1 MRRIYFIGLILYTLI
16 VLHVAFPNIFSF
28 EDVETVHIGIFI
40 FILFVVD
47 CCISIWLSK
56 RKHVQDKKEME
67 RKKRKRSFW
76 MRTYCLSLVL
86 TAVFFSEHIPI
97 ERLNVGFGAFVF
109 AYYFFMHFLPYM
121 KEKRGEEEDPLVEEA
136 REQEHKRIEED
147 IQKLGEQK
155 WYLKSKI
162 IYVLCFI
169 TPPIGYLYVFC
180 LRKKMTEDA
189 KKTYLTVATIMMAL
203 WSLKLLPPYAL
214 AITVVIVACLVF
226 LVKYVKYKTPSPC
239 GLGVLFIN

>member
-1 MRRIYFIGLILYTLI
+1 MRRIYFIGIILYTLI

-28 EDVETVHIGIFI
+28 EDVETVHVGIFI

-76 MRTYCLSLVL
+76 MTTYCFSLVIAAAFL
-86 TAVFFSEHIPI
+86 SENVPLD
-97 ERLNVGFGAFVF
+97 RLNIGFGAFLF

-136 REQEHKRIEED
+136 REREHKRIEED

-155 WYLKSKI
+155 WYLKSNI

-169 TPPIGYLYVFC
+169 TPPIGYLYVFL

-189 KKTYLTVATIMMAL
+189 KQTYLTVATIMMAL
-203 WSLKLLPPYAL
+203 WSLKFLPPYVL
-214 AITVVIVACLVF
+214 VIVIVVVVCFVF
-226 LVKYVKYKTPSPC
+226 IVKYVK
-239 GLGVLFIN
+239 

>member
-1 MRRIYFIGLILYTLI
+1 MRRIYFIGIILYTLI

-28 EDVETVHIGIFI
+28 EDVETVHVGIFI

-76 MRTYCLSLVL
+76 MTTYCFSLVIAAAFL
-86 TAVFFSEHIPI
+86 SENVPLD
-97 ERLNVGFGAFVF
+97 RLNIGFGAFLF

-136 REQEHKRIEED
+136 REREHKRIEED

-155 WYLKSKI
+155 WYLKSNI

-169 TPPIGYLYVFC
+169 TPPIGYLYVF
-180 LRKKMTEDA
+180 LFRKKMTEDA
-189 KKTYLTVATIMMAL
+189 KQTYLTVATIMMAL
-203 WSLKLLPPYAL
+203 WSLKFLPPYVL
-214 AITVVIVACLVF
+214 AIVIVVVVCFVF
-226 LVKYVKYKTPSPC
+226 IVKYVK
-239 GLGVLFIN
+239 

>member
-76 MRTYCLSLVL
+76 MMTYCLSLVL

-97 ERLNVGFGAFVF
+97 ERLNIGFGAFVF

-189 KKTYLTVATIMMAL
+189 RQSYLTVATIMMAL
-203 WSLKLLPPYAL
+203 WSLKFLPPYVL
-214 AITVVIVACLVF
+214 AIVIVVVVCFVF
-226 LVKYVKYKTPSPC
+226 IVKYVK
-239 GLGVLFIN
+239 

>member
-1 MRRIYFIGLILYTLI
+1 MRRIYFIGIILYTLI
-16 VLHVAFPNIFSF
+16 VLHVVPNIFSF
-28 EDVETVHIGIFI
+28 EDVETVHVGIFI

-56 RKHVQDKKEME
+56 RKHVQNKKEME

-76 MRTYCLSLVL
+76 MMTYCLSLVL
-86 TAVFFSEHIPI
+86 TAVFFSEHIPL
-97 ERLNVGFGAFVF
+97 ERLNIGFGAFVF
-109 AYYFFMHFLPYM
+109 AYYFFVHFLPYM

-162 IYVLCFI
+162 IYILCFI

-189 KKTYLTVATIMMAL
+189 KQSYLTVATIMMAL
-203 WSLKLLPPYAL
+203 WSLKFLPPYVL
-214 AITVVIVACLVF
+214 AIVIVVVVCLVF
-226 LVKYVKYKTPSPC
+226 VVKYLTSKS
-239 GLGVLFIN
+239 

>member
-28 EDVETVHIGIFI
+28 EDVETVHVAIFI
-40 FILFVVD
+40 FALFVVD
-47 CCISIWLSK
+47 CFISIWLSK

-76 MRTYCLSLVL
+76 MMTYCLSLVF
-86 TAVFFSEHIPI
+86 TAAFFSEYIPL
-97 ERLNVGFGAFVF
+97 ERLNIGFGAFVF

-136 REQEHKRIEED
+136 REQEHERIEED
-147 IQKLGEQK
+147 IKKLGEQK

-169 TPPIGYLYVFC
+169 TPPIGYVYVFL

-189 KKTYLTVATIMMAL
+189 KQTYLTVATIMMAL
-203 WSLKLLPPYAL
+203 WSLKFLPPYVL
-214 AITVVIVACLVF
+214 AVAVVVVVCLVF
-226 LVKYVKYKTPSPC
+226 IVKYVK
-239 GLGVLFIN
+239 

>member
-76 MRTYCLSLVL
+76 MMTYCLSLVF
-86 TAVFFSEHIPI
+86 TAVFFSEYIPI
-97 ERLNVGFGAFVF
+97 ERGNIGFGAFVF

-169 TPPIGYLYVFC
+169 TPPIGYLYVFL

-203 WSLKLLPPYAL
+203 WSLKLLPPYVL
-214 AITVVIVACLVF
+214 AIVIVVVVCFVF
-226 LVKYVKYKTPSPC
+226 IVKYLTSKS
-239 GLGVLFIN
+239 

>member
-1 MRRIYFIGLILYTLI
+1 MRRIYFIGLMLYTLI

-28 EDVETVHIGIFI
+28 ENVEIVHVGIFI
-40 FILFVVD
+40 FILFAVD

-76 MRTYCLSLVL
+76 VMTYCLSLVL

-97 ERLNVGFGAFVF
+97 ERLNIGFGAFVF

-189 KKTYLTVATIMMAL
+189 RQSYLTVATIMMAL
-203 WSLKLLPPYAL
+203 WSLKFLPPYIL
-214 AITVVIVACLVF
+214 AITVVVIACLVF
-226 LVKYVKYKTPSPC
+226 LVKYVK
-239 GLGVLFIN
+239 

>member
-1 MRRIYFIGLILYTLI
+1 MYTLI

-28 EDVETVHIGIFI
+28 ENVEIVHVGIFI
-40 FILFVVD
+40 FILFAVD
-47 CCISIWLSK
+47 CCISIWLSN
-56 RKHVQDKKEME
+56 RKHVQNKKEME

-76 MRTYCLSLVL
+76 ITTYCFSLVI
-86 TAVFFSEHIPI
+86 TAAFFSENIPL
-97 ERLNVGFGAFVF
+97 ERVNIGFGAFVF

-147 IQKLGEQK
+147 IKKLGEQK

-189 KKTYLTVATIMMAL
+189 RQSYLTVATIMMAL
-203 WSLKLLPPYAL
+203 WSLKFLPPYIL
-214 AITVVIVACLVF
+214 AITVAVIACLVF
-226 LVKYVKYKTPSPC
+226 LVKYVK
-239 GLGVLFIN
+239 

>member
-16 VLHVAFPNIFSF
+16 VLHVAFPNMFSF
-28 EDVETVHIGIFI
+28 KDVETVQVGIFI
-40 FILFVVD
+40 FTLFIVD

-76 MRTYCLSLVL
+76 MMTYCLSLVL
-86 TAVFFSEHIPI
+86 TAVFFSEHIPL
-97 ERLNVGFGAFVF
+97 ERLNIGFGAFVF

-121 KEKRGEEEDPLVEEA
+121 KERRGEEEEPLVEEA
-136 REQEHKRIEED
+136 REHKRIEKD
-147 IQKLGEQK
+147 IKKLREQK

-169 TPPIGYLYVFC
+169 TPPIGYLYVFF

-189 KKTYLTVATIMMAL
+189 RQSYLTVATIMMAL
-203 WSLKLLPPYAL
+203 WSLKFLPPYVL

-226 LVKYVKYKTPSPC
+226 IVKYVK
-239 GLGVLFIN
+239 

>member
-1 MRRIYFIGLILYTLI
+1 MRRIYFIGLMLYTLI
-16 VLHVAFPNIFSF
+16 VLHVAFPNIFLF
-28 EDVETVHIGIFI
+28 ENVEIVHVGIFI
-40 FILFVVD
+40 FILFAVD
-47 CCISIWLSK
+47 CCISIWLSN
-56 RKHVQDKKEME
+56 RKHVQNKKEME

-76 MRTYCLSLVL
+76 ITTYCFSLVI
-86 TAVFFSEHIPI
+86 TAAFFSENIPL
-97 ERLNVGFGAFVF
+97 ERVNIGFGAFVF

-147 IQKLGEQK
+147 IKKLGEQK

-189 KKTYLTVATIMMAL
+189 RQSYLTVATIMMAL
-203 WSLKLLPPYAL
+203 WSLKFLPPYIL
-214 AITVVIVACLVF
+214 AITVAVIACLVF
-226 LVKYVKYKTPSPC
+226 LVKYVK
-239 GLGVLFIN
+239 

>member
-1 MRRIYFIGLILYTLI
+1 MRRIYFIALILYTLI

-28 EDVETVHIGIFI
+28 EDLETVHVGIFI

-76 MRTYCLSLVL
+76 MTTYCFSLIFVAAFLS
-86 TAVFFSEHIPI
+86 ENIPL
-97 ERLNVGFGAFVF
+97 ERLNIGFGAFVF

-121 KEKRGEEEDPLVEEA
+121 KEKREEEDDPLVEEA

-147 IQKLGEQK
+147 IKKLGEQK

-162 IYVLCFI
+162 IYILCFI
-169 TPPIGYLYVFC
+169 TPLIGYLYVFL

-189 KKTYLTVATIMMAL
+189 RQSYLTIATIMMAL
-203 WSLKLLPPYAL
+203 WSLKFLPPYVL
-214 AITVVIVACLVF
+214 AVVIVVVVCLVF
-226 LVKYVKYKTPSPC
+226 IVKYVK
-239 GLGVLFIN
+239 

>member
-56 RKHVQDKKEME
+56 RKHVHDKKEIE

-76 MRTYCLSLVL
+76 MTTYWFSL
-86 TAVFFSEHIPI
+86 AIAAAFFSENIPL
-97 ERLNVGFGAFVF
+97 ERLNIGFGAFVF

-147 IQKLGEQK
+147 IKKLGEQK

-189 KKTYLTVATIMMAL
+189 RQSYLTVATIMMAL
-203 WSLKLLPPYAL
+203 WSLKFLPPYVL
-214 AITVVIVACLVF
+214 AITVVVIACLVF
-226 LVKYVKYKTPSPC
+226 LVKYVK
-239 GLGVLFIN
+239 

>member
-1 MRRIYFIGLILYTLI
+1 MRRIYFVGLILYTLI
-16 VLHVAFPNIFSF
+16 VLHVAFPVIFSF
-28 EDVETVHIGIFI
+28 ENVETVHVVIFI
-40 FILFVVD
+40 FTLFIVD
-47 CCISIWLSK
+47 CCISIGLWK
-56 RKHVQDKKEME
+56 RKHVQDKKEIE

-76 MRTYCLSLVL
+76 MTTYCFSLVI
-86 TAVFFSEHIPI
+86 AAAFFSEYVPL
-97 ERLNVGFGAFVF
+97 ERLNIGFGAFVF

-189 KKTYLTVATIMMAL
+189 RQSYLTIATIMMAL
-203 WSLKLLPPYAL
+203 WSLKFLPPYVL
-214 AITVVIVACLVF
+214 AVTIVVIVCLVF
-226 LVKYVKYKTPSPC
+226 IVKYVK
-239 GLGVLFIN
+239 

>member
-16 VLHVAFPNIFSF
+16 VLHVAFPNIFSL
-28 EDVETVHIGIFI
+28 EDVETVHVGIFI
-40 FILFVVD
+40 YILFVVD

-56 RKHVQDKKEME
+56 RKHVHDKKEME

-76 MRTYCLSLVL
+76 ITTYCLSLAL
-86 TAVFFSEHIPI
+86 TAVFFSEHVPL
-97 ERLNVGFGAFVF
+97 ERLNIGFGAFVF

-121 KEKRGEEEDPLVEEA
+121 KEKRGEEEDSLVEEA

-147 IQKLGEQK
+147 IKKLGEQK

-169 TPPIGYLYVFC
+169 TPPIGYLYVLC

-189 KKTYLTVATIMMAL
+189 RQSYLTVATIMMAL
-203 WSLKLLPPYAL
+203 WSLKFLPPYVL
-214 AITVVIVACLVF
+214 AITVVVIACLVF
-226 LVKYVKYKTPSPC
+226 LVKYVK
-239 GLGVLFIN
+239 

>member
-56 RKHVQDKKEME
+56 RKPVQDKKEME

-76 MRTYCLSLVL
+76 ITTYCFSLVI
-86 TAVFFSEHIPI
+86 AAACFSEHIPL
-97 ERLNVGFGAFVF
+97 ERVNIGFGAFVF

-121 KEKRGEEEDPLVEEA
+121 KEKRGEGEDPLVEEA

-189 KKTYLTVATIMMAL
+189 RQSYLTVATIMMAL
-203 WSLKLLPPYAL
+203 WSLKFLPPYVL
-214 AITVVIVACLVF
+214 AIAIVVVVCLVF
-226 LVKYVKYKTPSPC
+226 IVKYLT
-239 GLGVLFIN
+239 

>member
-1 MRRIYFIGLILYTLI
+1 MYTLI
-16 VLHVAFPNIFSF
+16 VLYVAFQNVFSF
-28 EDVETVHIGIFI
+28 GNVETVHVAIFI
-40 FILFVVD
+40 FSLFVVD

-76 MRTYCLSLVL
+76 MMTYCLSLVL
-86 TAVFFSEHIPI
+86 TAAFFSEHIPL
-97 ERLNVGFGAFVF
+97 ERLNIGFGAFVF

-121 KEKRGEEEDPLVEEA
+121 KEKRGEEEDPLVEEEDPLVEEA
-136 REQEHKRIEED
+136 REQEHKRIEGD
-147 IQKLGEQK
+147 IKKLGEQK

-169 TPPIGYLYVFC
+169 TPPIGYLYVFL

-189 KKTYLTVATIMMAL
+189 K
-203 WSLKLLPPYAL
+203 
-214 AITVVIVACLVF
+214 
-226 LVKYVKYKTPSPC
+226 
-239 GLGVLFIN
+239 

>member
-76 MRTYCLSLVL
+76 ITTYCFSLVI
-86 TAVFFSEHIPI
+86 AAACFIEHIPL
-97 ERLNVGFGAFVF
+97 ERVNIGFGAFVF

-189 KKTYLTVATIMMAL
+189 RQSYLTVATIMMAL
-203 WSLKLLPPYAL
+203 WSLKFLPPYIL
-214 AITVVIVACLVF
+214 AITVAVIACLVF
-226 LVKYVKYKTPSPC
+226 LVKYVK
-239 GLGVLFIN
+239 

>member
-1 MRRIYFIGLILYTLI
+1 MRRIYVVGLILYTLI
-16 VLHVAFPNIFSF
+16 VLHAAFPNIFSF
-28 EDVETVHIGIFI
+28 EDVETVHVGICI

-76 MRTYCLSLVL
+76 MMTYCLSLVL
-86 TAVFFSEHIPI
+86 IAVFVSEHIPL
-97 ERLNVGFGAFVF
+97 ERLNIGFGAFVF

-121 KEKRGEEEDPLVEEA
+121 KEKRGEEEDPLVEES

-169 TPPIGYLYVFC
+169 TPPIGYLYVFL
-180 LRKKMTEDA
+180 LRKKMTEGA
-189 KKTYLTVATIMMAL
+189 RQSYVTVATIMMAL
-203 WSLKLLPPYAL
+203 WSLKFLPPYVL
-214 AITVVIVACLVF
+214 AVAVVVIVCLVF
-226 LVKYVKYKTPSPC
+226 IVKYVK
-239 GLGVLFIN
+239 

>member
-16 VLHVAFPNIFSF
+16 VLHVAFQNIFSF
-28 EDVETVHIGIFI
+28 KDVETVHVGIFI

-76 MRTYCLSLVL
+76 MTTYCFSLVIVAAFL
-86 TAVFFSEHIPI
+86 SENVPLD
-97 ERLNVGFGAFVF
+97 RLNIGFGAFVF
-109 AYYFFMHFLPYM
+109 VYYFFMHFLPYM

-136 REQEHKRIEED
+136 REREHKRIEED

-155 WYLKSKI
+155 WYLKSNI

-169 TPPIGYLYVFC
+169 TPPIGYLYVF
-180 LRKKMTEDA
+180 LLHKKMTEDA
-189 KKTYLTVATIMMAL
+189 KQTYLTVATIMMAL
-203 WSLKLLPPYAL
+203 WSLKFLPPYVL
-214 AITVVIVACLVF
+214 AIVIVVVVCFVF
-226 LVKYVKYKTPSPC
+226 IVKYVK
-239 GLGVLFIN
+239 

>member
-16 VLHVAFPNIFSF
+16 VLHVAFPNIFSL
-28 EDVETVHIGIFI
+28 EDVETVHVGIFI
-40 FILFVVD
+40 YILFVVD

-56 RKHVQDKKEME
+56 RKHVHDKKEME

-76 MRTYCLSLVL
+76 ITTYCLSLAL
-86 TAVFFSEHIPI
+86 TAVFFSEHVPL
-97 ERLNVGFGAFVF
+97 ERLNIGFGAFVF

-147 IQKLGEQK
+147 IKKLGEQK

-169 TPPIGYLYVFC
+169 TPPIGYLYVLC

-189 KKTYLTVATIMMAL
+189 RQSYLTVATIMMAL
-203 WSLKLLPPYAL
+203 WSLKFLPPYVL
-214 AITVVIVACLVF
+214 AIVIVVVACFVF
-226 LVKYVKYKTPSPC
+226 IVKYVK
-239 GLGVLFIN
+239 

>member
-1 MRRIYFIGLILYTLI
+1 MRRIYFIGIILYTLI

-28 EDVETVHIGIFI
+28 EDVETVHVGIFI

-56 RKHVQDKKEME
+56 RKHVQNKKEME

-76 MRTYCLSLVL
+76 MMTYCLSLVL
-86 TAVFFSEHIPI
+86 TAVFFSEHIPL
-97 ERLNVGFGAFVF
+97 ERLNIGFGAFVF
-109 AYYFFMHFLPYM
+109 AYYFFVHFLPYM

-162 IYVLCFI
+162 IYILCFI

-189 KKTYLTVATIMMAL
+189 KQSYLTVATIMMAL
-203 WSLKLLPPYAL
+203 WSLKFLPPYVL
-214 AITVVIVACLVF
+214 AIVIVVVVCLVF
-226 LVKYVKYKTPSPC
+226 VVKYLTSKS
-239 GLGVLFIN
+239 

>member
-1 MRRIYFIGLILYTLI
+1 MRRIYFIGIILYTLI

-28 EDVETVHIGIFI
+28 EDVETVHVGIFI
-40 FILFVVD
+40 FILFIVD
-47 CCISIWLSK
+47 CFISIWLSK
-56 RKHVQDKKEME
+56 RKHVQNKKEME

-76 MRTYCLSLVL
+76 MTTYCLSLVL
-86 TAVFFSEHIPI
+86 IAVFFSEHIPL
-97 ERLNVGFGAFVF
+97 ERLDIGFGAFVF

-121 KEKRGEEEDPLVEEA
+121 KEKRGEEEDQLVEEA
-136 REQEHKRIEED
+136 REQEHKRIEEG

-169 TPPIGYLYVFC
+169 TPPIGYLYVFF

-189 KKTYLTVATIMMAL
+189 RQSYLTVATIMMVL
-203 WSLKLLPPYAL
+203 WSLKFLPPYVL
-214 AITVVIVACLVF
+214 AVAVVVVVCLVF
-226 LVKYVKYKTPSPC
+226 IVKYVK
-239 GLGVLFIN
+239 

>member
-28 EDVETVHIGIFI
+28 ENVETVQVAIFI
-40 FILFVVD
+40 FTLFVID

-76 MRTYCLSLVL
+76 MMTYCLSLVI
-86 TAVFFSEHIPI
+86 TAAFFSEHIPL
-97 ERLNVGFGAFVF
+97 ERLNIGFGAFVF

-147 IQKLGEQK
+147 IKKLGEQK

-180 LRKKMTEDA
+180 LRKKMTEGA
-189 KKTYLTVATIMMAL
+189 RQTYLTVATIMMAL
-203 WSLKLLPPYAL
+203 WSLKFLPPYVL
-214 AITVVIVACLVF
+214 AITVVVIACLVF
-226 LVKYVKYKTPSPC
+226 IVKYVK
-239 GLGVLFIN
+239 

>member
-16 VLHVAFPNIFSF
+16 VLHVAFPNVFSF

-76 MRTYCLSLVL
+76 MMTYCLSLAL
-86 TAVFFSEHIPI
+86 TAVFFSEHVPL
-97 ERLNVGFGAFVF
+97 ERLNIGFGAFVF

-147 IQKLGEQK
+147 IKKLGEQK

-189 KKTYLTVATIMMAL
+189 RQSYLTVATIMMAL
-203 WSLKLLPPYAL
+203 WSLKFLPPYVL
-214 AITVVIVACLVF
+214 AVAIIVLVCLVF
-226 LVKYVKYKTPSPC
+226 IVKYVK
-239 GLGVLFIN
+239 

>member
-16 VLHVAFPNIFSF
+16 VLHVAFPSIFSF
-28 EDVETVHIGIFI
+28 ANVKTIHIAISIFT
-40 FILFVVD
+40 LFVLD
-47 CCISIWLSK
+47 CCISVWLS
-56 RKHVQDKKEME
+56 RKKKVQEVKDKKEIE

-76 MRTYCLSLVL
+76 MMTYCFSLVI
-86 TAVFFSEHIPI
+86 AAAFFSEHIPL
-97 ERLNVGFGAFVF
+97 ERLDIEFWAIIF
-109 AYYFFMHFLPYM
+109 ACYFFMHFLPYM

-136 REQEHKRIEED
+136 REQEHKRIEEG

-169 TPPIGYLYVFC
+169 TPPIGYLYVFL

-189 KKTYLTVATIMMAL
+189 KQTYLTVATLMMAL
-203 WSLKLLPPYAL
+203 WSLKFLPPYVFA
-214 AITVVIVACLVF
+214 VVILVLACLVF
-226 LVKYVKYKTPSPC
+226 VVKYVK
-239 GLGVLFIN
+239 

>member
-28 EDVETVHIGIFI
+28 KDVETVYVGIFI

-56 RKHVQDKKEME
+56 RKHVQDKKEIE

-76 MRTYCLSLVL
+76 MMTYCLSLVL
-86 TAVFFSEHIPI
+86 TAVFFSEHIPL
-97 ERLNVGFGAFVF
+97 ERLNIGFGAFVF
-109 AYYFFMHFLPYM
+109 AYYFFVHFLPYM
-121 KEKRGEEEDPLVEEA
+121 KEKRGEEEDPIVEEA

-147 IQKLGEQK
+147 IKKLGKQK
-155 WYLKSKI
+155 WYLKAKI

-189 KKTYLTVATIMMAL
+189 RQSYLTVATIMMAL
-203 WSLKLLPPYAL
+203 WSLKFLPPYVL
-214 AITVVIVACLVF
+214 AIVIVVVVCFVF
-226 LVKYVKYKTPSPC
+226 IVKYVK
-239 GLGVLFIN
+239 